1 MREIDLKN
9 KVRVSESDNGDRV
22 ELTKRESKR
31 PRLQSVNKIP
41 YHYAITLLKT
51 FLM

>member
-22 ELTKRESKR
+22 ELTKREIK
-31 PRLQSVNKIP
+31 
-41 YHYAITLLKT
+41 
-51 FLM
+51 